1 MSLPPP
7 LAAARD
13 VARSFW
19 DNAWANGEHKLLTRY
34 IMVSGVVGLP
44 LSIITLQAMI
54 WAYQAIVG
62 DYTRLTLNG
71 MWVVNFELGL
81 LRNFF
86 LHCAFTWKTNP
97 TRRRLAHIHVA
108 AIGAFLID
116 FAAFNIVLLLT
127 EVILIAQVVG
137 ASSGF
142 FCNFLYNRLR
152 TFGSPQ
158 RAATADEA
166 LVEGS
171 IV

>member
-1 MSLPPP
+1 MSLP
-7 LAAARD
+7 LLSTVRGT
-13 VARSFW
+13 ARSFW
-19 DNAWANGEHKLLTRY
+19 DNAWANGEHTLLTRY

-44 LSIITLQAMI
+44 LSIATLQVMI
-54 WAYQAIVG
+54 WGYESLIG
-62 DYTRLTLNG
+62 DYNRLTLNV
-71 MWVVNFELGL
+71 MWVINFELGL

-108 AIGAFLID
+108 AMGAFVID
-116 FAAFNIVLLLT
+116 IVAFNVVLLLT
-127 EVILIAQVVG
+127 HVILIAQVIG

-152 TFGSPQ
+152 TFGAPQ
-158 RAATADEA
+158 RAADEA

>member
-1 MSLPPP
+1 MSLPSPST
-7 LAAARD
+7 ARD
-13 VARSFW
+13 VARNFW

-34 IMVSGVVGLP
+34 IAVSGAFGLP
-44 LSIITLQAMI
+44 ASIITLQLMV
-54 WAYQAIVG
+54 WAYEAAIG
-62 DYTRLTLNG
+62 DYNRLTLNA
-71 MWVVNFELGL
+71 MWVVNFEIGL
-81 LRNFF
+81 LRNFI
-86 LHCAFTWKTNP
+86 LHCLITWRTEP
-97 TRRRLAHIHVA
+97 TWRRLGHIHVA
-108 AIGAFLID
+108 AIGAFFID
-116 FAAFNIVLLLT
+116 IVAFNIVYWFT
-127 EVILIAQVVG
+127 EVLIIAQVIG